1 MSYRKGAMKFYDLFG
16 EKEDA
21 SFYISLAHKHG
32 KKALELGVGT
42 ARLAIQLARSGFDVW
57 GIDNSIH
64 MLKAAENK
72 ITNLPEEVRRCIHLQ
87 YADVRNFNLNEKFD
101 LIYFPSFSFDHLL
114 SRNDQCS
121 ALKSIRKHLS
131 SGGAY
136 VFDLA
141 NISIN
146 QEKNGWF
153 IQNKQLDDSQTVM
166 RTGFRKVKLLHNII
180 SINLWYE
187 LYEDGLLLE
196 RYHEAGD
203 VYIHSVESIRK
214 LLKDNGFEITALYGS
229 HDLKPFMDSSDMMV
243 IVSGMI

>member
-1 MSYRKGAMKFYDLFG
+1 MKFYDLFG

-21 SFYISLAHKHG
+21 SFYISLTHKYG

-42 ARLAIQLARSGFDVW
+42 ARLTIQLARAGIDVW

-64 MLKAAENK
+64 MLKAAKEK
-72 ITNLPEEVRRCIHLQ
+72 ITNLPQEIRKRIHLQ
-87 YADVRNFNLNEKFD
+87 YADVRNFNLNKKFD

-114 SRNDQCS
+114 SRNDQCY
-121 ALKSIRKHLS
+121 ALAHIRKHLTS
-131 SGGAY
+131 RGVY

-141 NISIN
+141 NVSIN

-153 IQNKQLDDSQTVM
+153 IQNKQLNESQTVI
-166 RTGFRKVKLLHNII
+166 RIGFRKVKPLQNRI

-187 LYEDGLLLE
+187 LYEEGLLLE
-196 RYHEAGD
+196 KYHEAGD
-203 VYIHSVESIRK
+203 IYIHSIESVRK

-229 HDLKPFMDSSDMMV
+229 YDLKPFTNDSDMMV
-243 IVSGMI
+243 IVSRMI